1 MLSAESLGFLGDEL
15 DCREFVVKQFQCGI
29 LAQPFR
35 FLSTSMRMWTRSMD
49 YNTGL
54 IRVHRYFCNT
64 SATGVKMRLR
74 VQVLTGGWT
83 DDSFLYI
90 YVACKPS

>member
-1 MLSAESLGFLGDEL
+1 MWHFDTAF
-15 DCREFVVKQFQCGI
+15 R
-29 LAQPFR
+29 FR

-49 YNTGL
+49 YNTRL

-74 VQVLTGGWT
+74 VQVLTVSWT
-83 DDSFLYI
+83 DDSFFYT
-90 YVACKPS
+90 YVWRASFLMTSLDFGCL